1 MSKEV
6 NMKPAAITRLAVT
19 SAPGERQG
27 GRVSMAKSWLS
38 ENYSIKVNLLDPSRV
53 YLEASPDC
61 PIKYDFPVTEADI
74 YLHAQEDEIPM
85 SMSML
90 RTLLQSPNQ
99 ITPFNPITEYFEGL
113 KGKYTGPSQIDLLA
127 RSLHVSGGDDGGR
140 AAKLLR
146 KWLTATVACA
156 LGYRQNDVALG
167 LVSAEAGI
175 GKTTFFEE
183 LVPPCLKEYYQCV
196 LKGDT
201 SFLPTRGFATRLL
214 LNFDEMAAVT
224 AANEDQFK
232 QLLSSTEVNTR
243 LRGNYRVET
252 VPRVASV
259 CFTSNKTGSMGGF
272 IRTVDKGMLRRL
284 AVIEVDAIDDYRGD
298 LDVDQLWAEAV
309 LLLNNEDYAWTQEE
323 YKQFTSENLQYIETT
338 NAMRLMKLYYRRPEG
353 NDKPVFMTA
362 GDIMMQLKEKR
373 KITSSLQRID
383 EVSIGQALTA
393 LGYKRRVQRVADKG
407 PRWGYDVVPMFD
419 S

>member
-1 MSKEV
+1 MKEQ
-6 NMKPAAITRLAVT
+6 NAKTANLSRLTAT
-19 SAPGERQG
+19 SVPGERQG
-27 GRVSMAKSWLS
+27 GRVSTAKAWLS
-38 ENYSIKVNLLDPSRV
+38 ENYEIRVNLLDPSRV
-53 YLEASPDC
+53 YLEAKDEC
-61 PIKYDFPVTEADI
+61 PIKYEFPVTEADI

-99 ITPFNPITEYFEGL
+99 ITPFNPITEYFESL
-113 KGKYTGPSQIDLLA
+113 KGKYTGPSQIDLLVNA
-127 RSLHVSGGDDGGR
+127 LHVSGGDDKGR
-140 AAKLLR
+140 ARQLLR
-146 KWLTATVACA
+146 KWLCATAACA

-167 LVSAEAGI
+167 LASAEAGI

-183 LVPPCLKEYYQCV
+183 LVPSCLKEYYQCV

-201 SFLPTRGFATRLL
+201 SFLPTRAFATRLL

-224 AANEDQFK
+224 QANEDSFK

-259 CFTSNKTGSMGGF
+259 CFTSNKTGAMGGF

-284 AVIEVDAIDDYRGD
+284 AVIEVDAIDDYRQD
-298 LDVDQLWAEAV
+298 LDVDQLWAEV
-309 LLLNNEDYAWTQEE
+309 ILLLNNEDYEWTQEE
-323 YKQFTSENLQYIETT
+323 YKQFTRENLQYIETT

-353 NDKPVFMTA
+353 NDKPTFMMA

-373 KITSSLQRID
+373 KITSSLQRVD

-393 LGYKRRVQRVADKG
+393 LGYRRYGKRLASGVRY
-407 PRWGYDVVPMFD
+407 GYDVVPMFD
-419 S
+419 N

>member
-53 YLEASPDC
+53 YLEASPEC

-74 YLHAQEDEIPM
+74 YLHAQEDDIPM
-85 SMSML
+85 SMNML
-90 RTLLQSPNQ
+90 RQLLQSPNQ
-99 ITPFNPITEYFEGL
+99 IDSFNPIIDYFESL
-113 KGKYTGPSQIDLLA
+113 KGKYNGPSQIDLLA
-127 RSLHVSGGDDGGR
+127 RSLKVSGGDDGGR

-183 LVPPCLKEYYQCV
+183 LVPPILKDYYQCV

-232 QLLSSTEVNTR
+232 QLLSSRQITTR
-243 LRGNYRVET
+243 LRGQMRAEQVQ
-252 VPRVASV
+252 RVASA
-259 CFTSNKTGSMGGF
+259 CFTSNKTAEMGGF
-272 IRTVDKGMLRRL
+272 IRTADNGMLRRL
-284 AVIEVDAIDDYRGD
+284 AVIEVDAIDDYRD
-298 LDVDQLWAEAV
+298 ELDVDQLWAEAV
-309 LLLNNEDYAWTQEE
+309 LMLNNEDYAWTQEDFR
-323 YKQFTSENLQYIETT
+323 QFTRENLKYIEVT
-338 NAMRLMKLYYRRPEG
+338 NAMRLVKLYYR
-353 NDKPVFMTA
+353 KPKANEEPKFMMASDVVF
-362 GDIMMQLKEKR
+362 QLKQEK

-383 EVSIGQALTA
+383 DTSIGMALKA
-393 LGYKRRVQRVADKG
+393 LGFERYGKRTEKG
-407 PRWGYDVVPMFD
+407 VRYGYDVIPMFRK
-419 S
+419 

>member
-252 VPRVASV
+252 VPRVACV

>member
-53 YLEASPDC
+53 YLEASPEC

-183 LVPPCLKEYYQCV
+183 LVPPILKEYYQCV

>member
-53 YLEASPDC
+53 YLEASPEC

-183 LVPPCLKEYYQCV
+183 LVPPCLKDYYQCV

>member
-6 NMKPAAITRLAVT
+6 NMKSAAITRLAVT

-53 YLEASPDC
+53 YLEASPEC

-353 NDKPVFMTA
+353 NDRPVFMTA

-407 PRWGYDVVPMFD
+407 PRWGYDVGPMFD

>member
-1 MSKEV
+1 
-6 NMKPAAITRLAVT
+6 
-19 SAPGERQG
+19 
-27 GRVSMAKSWLS
+27 
-38 ENYSIKVNLLDPSRV
+38 
-53 YLEASPDC
+53 
-61 PIKYDFPVTEADI
+61 
-74 YLHAQEDEIPM
+74 
-85 SMSML
+85 ML

>member
-53 YLEASPDC
+53 YLEASPEC

-127 RSLHVSGGDDGGR
+127 RSLHASGGDDGGR

-201 SFLPTRGFATRLL
+201 SFLPTRAFATRLL

-224 AANEDQFK
+224 SANEDSFK

-259 CFTSNKTGSMGGF
+259 CFTSNKTGAMGGF
-272 IRTVDKGMLRRL
+272 IRTADQGMLRRL

-309 LLLNNEDYAWTQEE
+309 LLLNNEDYAWTQDE

-353 NDKPVFMTA
+353 NDKPVFMSA
-362 GDIMMQLKEKR
+362 GDIVMQLKEKR
-373 KITSSLQRID
+373 KITSSLQHID
-383 EVSIGQALTA
+383 DVSIGLAMRALA
-393 LGYKRRVQRVADKG
+393 YRRYCRRTDRG

>member
-1 MSKEV
+1 MTEK
-6 NMKPAAITRLAVT
+6 NMNIPRLSAT
-19 SAPGERQG
+19 SAPASRQG
-27 GRVSMAKSWLS
+27 GRVSMAKAWLS
-38 ENYSIKVNLLDPSRV
+38 ENYEIRVNLLDPTRV
-53 YLEASPDC
+53 YLEARDEN
-61 PIKYDFPVTEADI
+61 PIKYEFPVTEADI

-99 ITPFNPITEYFEGL
+99 ITAFNPITEYFESL
-113 KGKYTGPSQIDLLA
+113 KGKYTGPSQIDLLVG
-127 RSLHVSGGDDGGR
+127 SLHVTGDDDGGR
-140 AAKLLR
+140 ARHLLR
-146 KWLTATVACA
+146 KWLCATAACA

-183 LVPPCLKEYYQCV
+183 LVPPCLKDYYQCV

-224 AANEDQFK
+224 QANEDSFK
-232 QLLSSTEVNTR
+232 QLLSSTEVTTR
-243 LRGNYRVET
+243 LRGSYRVET

-259 CFTSNKTGSMGGF
+259 CFTSNWTGEMGGF
-272 IRTVDKGMLRRL
+272 IRIADQGMLRRL
-284 AVIEVDAIDDYRGD
+284 AVIELDAIDDYRQQF
-298 LDVDQLWAEAV
+298 DVDQLWAEV
-309 LLLNNEDYAWTQEE
+309 MLLLNNGDYGWTQEE
-323 YKQFTSENLQYIETT
+323 YRQFSSENLQYVVST
-338 NAMRLMKLYYRRPEG
+338 NAMRLLKLYYRQPESG
-353 NDKPVFMTA
+353 DKPVFMTA
-362 GDIMMQLKEKR
+362 GDIVMQLKHER
-373 KITSSLQRID
+373 KITSILQQVD
-383 EVSIGQALTA
+383 EVRVGLAMRA
-393 LGYKRRVQRVADKG
+393 LGYKRRVQRIDGRG

>member
-53 YLEASPDC
+53 YLEASPEC
-61 PIKYDFPVTEADI
+61 PIKYDFPVSESDI
-74 YLHAQEDEIPM
+74 YLHAQEDDIPM
-85 SMSML
+85 SMNML
-90 RTLLQSPNQ
+90 RQLLQSPNQ

>member
-53 YLEASPDC
+53 YLEASPEC

-183 LVPPCLKEYYQCV
+183 LVPPILKDYYQCV

-338 NAMRLMKLYYRRPEG
+338 NAMRLMKLYYHRPEG

>member
-1 MSKEV
+1 MMEKKM
-6 NMKPAAITRLAVT
+6 NMPRLSAT
-19 SAPGERQG
+19 SAPASRQG
-27 GRVSMAKSWLS
+27 GRVSTAKAWLS
-38 ENYSIKVNLLDPSRV
+38 EYYEIRVNLLDPSRV
-53 YLEASPDC
+53 YLEAKERC
-61 PIKYDFPVTEADI
+61 PIKYEFPITEADI

-99 ITPFNPITEYFEGL
+99 ITPFNPITEYFESL
-113 KGKYTGPSQIDLLA
+113 KGKYTGPSQIDLLVN
-127 RSLHVSGGDDGGR
+127 SLHVAGGDDGGR
-140 AAKLLR
+140 ARQLLR
-146 KWLTATVACA
+146 KWLCATAACA

-183 LVPPCLKEYYQCV
+183 LVPAQLRDYYQCV

-201 SFLPTRGFATRLL
+201 SFLPTRAFATRLL

-224 AANEDQFK
+224 QANEDSFK
-232 QLLSSTEVNTR
+232 QLLSSSEVTTR
-243 LRGNYRVET
+243 LRGSYRVET
-252 VPRVASV
+252 VPRVASA
-259 CFTSNKTGSMGGF
+259 CFTSNKTGAMGGF

-284 AVIEVDAIDDYRGD
+284 AVIEVEAIDDYRQD
-298 LDVDQLWAEAV
+298 LDIDQLWAEV
-309 LLLNNEDYAWTQEE
+309 ILLLNNKDYEWTQDE
-323 YKQFTSENLQYIETT
+323 YKQFTRENLQYIETT
-338 NAMRLMKLYYRRPEG
+338 NAMRLMKLYYRKPEG
-353 NDKPVFMTA
+353 NDRPVFMTA
-362 GDIMMQLKEKR
+362 GDIMLQLKEKR

-393 LGYKRRVQRVADKG
+393 LGYRRRVQRVSDRG